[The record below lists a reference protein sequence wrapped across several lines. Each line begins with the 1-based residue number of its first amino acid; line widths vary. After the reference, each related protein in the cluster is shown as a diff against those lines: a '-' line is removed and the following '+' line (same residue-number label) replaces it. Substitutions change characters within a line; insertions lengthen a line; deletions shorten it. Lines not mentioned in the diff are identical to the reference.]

1 MDWNFFDIVEECGL
15 HIVDIAQAPNTTG
28 YYMLFAEKGEFI
40 YVGKAAN
47 LHQTLSSHFG
57 LYEKNERIKGI
68 VKYAIWEQ
76 TRTIEKAEEVEG
88 SLYDTWFR
96 STDLPPF
103 ANKNK
108 PPKSKLSD
116 DEINEIRT
124 AQFRQFL
131 EELHLLR
138 D

>member
-1 MDWNFFDIVEECGL
+1 MYVGN
-15 HIVDIAQAPNTTG
+15 IAQAPNTTG
-28 YYMLFAEKGEFI
+28 YYLLFAENGDFI

-88 SLYDTWFR
+88 SLYDIWFR
-96 STDLPPF
+96 STGMPPF

-108 PPKSKLSD
+108 PPKSKLRD
-116 DEINEIRT
+116 DEINEIR
-124 AQFRQFL
+124 AAKHRQIL
-131 EELHLLR
+131 ENASSLR